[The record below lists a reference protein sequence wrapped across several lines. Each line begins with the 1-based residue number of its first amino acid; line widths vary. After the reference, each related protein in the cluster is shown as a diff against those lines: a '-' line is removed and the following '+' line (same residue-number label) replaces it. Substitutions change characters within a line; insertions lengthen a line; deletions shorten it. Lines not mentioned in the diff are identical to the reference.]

1 MCRKGE
7 RIENGRRSKLRYNTL
22 RIKTW
27 LYLQANHRRSGLNKE
42 LGRKHPLHRIVGQCI
57 SSYRFPSC
65 KIIKD
70 PACGGQQNIPLFC
83 SKDKSNRTEYC
94 NVDLLILE
102 DSKIRVI
109 IEIEETDITPT
120 QICGKFL
127 TSALSSY
134 FIHESKNNNPIRM
147 SDSVSFIQIVNT
159 SRLEEG
165 TAKPDQWKNL
175 EKSIRKILPIE
186 GSRIR
191 RYKLLYGNVS
201 GFKGKHRNK
210 CTELITY
217 IKRHFGKDRTSN
229 NEA

>member
-1 MCRKGE
+1 M
-7 RIENGRRSKLRYNTL
+7 
-22 RIKTW
+22 
-27 LYLQANHRRSGLNKE
+27 NKE

-57 SSYRFPSC
+57 SSCRFPSC

-83 SKDKSNRTEYC
+83 SKDKSNKTEYC
-94 NVDLLILE
+94 NIDLLILE

-134 FIHESKNNNPIRM
+134 FIHESENNNPIRM
-147 SDSVSFIQIVNT
+147 SDSVSFIQILNT
-159 SRLEEG
+159 SRLKEG

-191 RYKLLYGNVS
+191 KYKLLYGNVS
-201 GFKGKHRNK
+201 EFKGRHRNK

-217 IKRHFGKDRTSN
+217 IKRHFGRDRTSN